1 MRKVQPRSSLR
12 LSSQD
17 MRKLGYRVVDM
28 IVQHYETLRDKPV
41 TRVVDRSTLERLLRE
56 PIPETGTDFDAL
68 LDRVRYQILDNI
80 MHLDHP
86 RFFAYVPGPSNF
98 VSVMA
103 DALATG
109 FNVFAGSWLEAS
121 GAAEVELVTIDWL
134 RQLCGLPEAAGGSF
148 VSGGSIANLTALAV
162 ARHIKLKGSYE
173 RAIVYC
179 SDQTHSSIKRAI
191 NVLGFQPTQ
200 FRVLPSD
207 EGCRLIPNL
216 LRHEVARDRESGKI
230 PFCVVANAGTTNTGA
245 VDPLDDLATL
255 CWEEGLWLHVDAAY
269 GGGAIVCDDGRCLLQ
284 GLDKADSL
292 AIDPHKWL
300 FQPYEMGAVLVKDA
314 NWLRDTFLVIS
325 DYGEDEVLSEEEV
338 NYCDYGLQLTRHF
351 RALKLWMSLKAYGIE
366 VFRKAVA
373 HGIHLA
379 EVAQGELANYPN
391 LELTSPAQLGI
402 VTFRY
407 IENDLSMP
415 KLNDINRKIVT
426 QCIADRFAMLSSTK
440 LKGMVVLRLCTIN
453 SETTGT
459 DIQETIA
466 RIVSYG
472 VALRKIE

>member
-1 MRKVQPRSSLR
+1 VA
-12 LSSQD
+12 QD
-17 MRKLGYRVVDM
+17 RG
-28 IVQHYETLRDKPV
+28 
-41 TRVVDRSTLERLLRE
+41 
-56 PIPETGTDFDAL
+56 
-68 LDRVRYQILDNI
+68 
-80 MHLDHP
+80 
-86 RFFAYVPGPSNF
+86 
-98 VSVMA
+98 
-103 DALATG
+103 
-109 FNVFAGSWLEAS
+109 
-121 GAAEVELVTIDWL
+121 
-134 RQLCGLPEAAGGSF
+134 
-148 VSGGSIANLTALAV
+148 
-162 ARHIKLKGSYE
+162 
-173 RAIVYC
+173 
-179 SDQTHSSIKRAI
+179 
-191 NVLGFQPTQ
+191 
-200 FRVLPSD
+200 
-207 EGCRLIPNL
+207 
-216 LRHEVARDRESGKI
+216 SGKI

-284 GLDKADSL
+284 GLGKADSL

-300 FQPYEMGAVLVKDA
+300 FQPYEMGAVLVKDV

-351 RALKLWMSLKAYGIE
+351 RALKLWMSLKAYGVE

-379 EVAQGELANYPN
+379 EMAQGELANYPN

-407 IENDLSMP
+407 IEDDLSMP

-426 QCIADRFAMLSSTK
+426 QCIVDRFAMLSSTK

-453 SETTGT
+453 SETTET

-472 VALRKIE
+472 AALRKIE